1 MTHSPGLT
9 GWFDRASE
17 DYQTEA
23 RRALGEMREW
33 LAAARPD
40 VVALS
45 NDHPLNWPIDN
56 TPEYTVGIGAEHVG
70 PAVWYD
76 GWLALDKYRIPGR
89 SISSATSSTRVRAGA
104 RPRLAVRYGH
114 GGLERA
120 GTVLNI

>member
-70 PAVWYD
+70 PAVG
-76 GWLALDKYRIPGR
+76 GWR
-89 SISSATSSTRVRAGA
+89 STSTGSPAVQSRPLPRQRGRAGA

-120 GTVLNI
+120 GTVVNI